1 MHVGHAV
8 EGSIGTEMKIDPL
21 YLSQDAQIA
30 ERLEGLNEAY
40 GTQILLTGEL
50 YDLLSEKG
58 QAAVRKI
65 DQVLLKEAGRKPVE
79 VHSFDIMRPIDPLT
93 IEDEDEEDL
102 LGVLDM
108 EKSPR
113 EIGEYI

>member
-1 MHVGHAV
+1 MHVGHAI

-21 YLSQDAQIA
+21 YLSQDVQIA

-50 YDLLSEKG
+50 NELLSEKG

-65 DQVLLKEAGRKPVE
+65 DQVLLKEAGRRPVE
-79 VHSFDIMRPIDPLT
+79 VYCFDMRPIDPLT

-108 EKSPR
+108 EKAPR